1 MSKTKKPENYTSEM
15 VERLKEVYNP
25 VSSES
30 ERDAQII
37 ALSEELR
44 RNPRSVRSKLS
55 SLGVYVKKE
64 YKAKTGVKPET
75 KEAIVTA
82 IAEILGVDADAS
94 LPGLQN
100 AGKNALVL
108 LRRTFEVLT
117 QEPAESDQT
126 ATVEK

>member
-15 VERLKEVYNP
+15 VERLQEVYNP
-25 VSSES
+25 ESSES
-30 ERDAQII
+30 DRDAQIV
-37 ALSEELR
+37 ALAEELGK
-44 RNPRSVRSKLS
+44 NTRSIRAKLS
-55 SLGVYVKKE
+55 SLNLYVKKA
-64 YKAKTGVKPET
+64 YKAKTGAKPET

-108 LRRTFEVLT
+108 LRKTFEVLT
-117 QEPAESDQT
+117 REPAESVQT
-126 ATVEK
+126 ATDEK